1 VSIADTPTARR
12 DRRAFDAETTERLA
26 WLLDTMTRDLR
37 TERHA
42 RRKATLTRQTAIIRE
57 ILDARTAAEQQPAEE
72 VVETPA
78 PAPKLTAATVTRIV
92 RTATGSDLFTSR
104 AEPSIGV
111 VRVSQRYAVAG
122 ALASADTRDR
132 RDARARAAA
141 AALIQA
147 GYEVA
152 RSGDSL
158 TVTLPEPEET
168 VDELLD
174 RVRAEHPSVDRKLAR
189 DEERARHEEAATRRA
204 VDAEDGTDGLVHL
217 MSDDLLDACGSAG
230 PGGLHLA
237 PSSTPERITC
247 PRCLVLGVEEEVE
260 RLGYEDADAYLRA
273 CGRSVELRE
282 RYAGATAEAD
292 LPPTDEDRVAV
303 PIKARELRVGDLVV
317 GPTGFV
323 AYAVFDT
330 DAGTHIADGRLV
342 RVWTAIR
349 DQERGL
355 PPVVEVPAERELRV
369 LRPLSEEGRELLA
382 ALDRV

>member
-1 VSIADTPTARR
+1 VTAALSLAPASITRR
-12 DRRAFDAETTERLA
+12 LN
-26 WLLDTMTRDLR
+26 
-37 TERHA
+37 
-42 RRKATLTRQTAIIRE
+42 KAGAPVLFTRQIRKY
-57 ILDARTAAEQQPAEE
+57 DPATRVASLVASE
-72 VVETPA
+72 VVCENDDA
-78 PAPKLTAATVTRIV
+78 
-92 RTATGSDLFTSR
+92 
-104 AEPSIGV
+104 
-111 VRVSQRYAVAG
+111 
-122 ALASADTRDR
+122 
-132 RDARARAAA
+132 ARACSAV
-141 AALIQA
+141 LIQA

-152 RSGDSL
+152 ARKGYGQL
-158 TVTLPEPEET
+158 VVTLPEPVEET

-174 RVRAEHPSVDRKLAR
+174 RVVAEHPSVARKLAR

-204 VDAEDGTDGLVHL
+204 VAAEDGTDGLVHL
-217 MSDDLLDACGSAG
+217 MSDALLDACGSAG

-237 PSSTPERITC
+237 PSTTPERITC
-247 PRCLVLGVEEEVE
+247 PRCLVLAVEEEVE

-282 RYAGATAEAD
+282 RYAAATAEAD
-292 LPPTDEDRVAV
+292 LPPTDEDRIAV

-382 ALDRV
+382 ALDRA

>member
-1 VSIADTPTARR
+1 MPALTAR
-12 DRRAFDAETTERLA
+12 
-26 WLLDTMTRDLR
+26 
-37 TERHA
+37 
-42 RRKATLTRQTAIIRE
+42 
-57 ILDARTAAEQQPAEE
+57 
-72 VVETPA
+72 
-78 PAPKLTAATVTRIV
+78 TVTRIV

-104 AEPSIGV
+104 AETSIGV

-122 ALASADTRDR
+122 ALTPADTRDR
-132 RDARARAAA
+132 REARARAAA

-158 TVTLPEPEET
+158 TVTLPEPAPE
-168 VDELLD
+168 V
-174 RVRAEHPSVDRKLAR
+174 
-189 DEERARHEEAATRRA
+189 
-204 VDAEDGTDGLVHL
+204 VDASYVAEPEAGADGLVHL
-217 MSDDLLDACGSAG
+217 MSDDLLDECGSAG
-230 PGGLHLA
+230 PGGLVLM
-237 PSSTPERITC
+237 PSSRVDEVTC
-247 PRCLVLGVEEEVE
+247 PRCVVAGVEQEVQ
-260 RLGYEDADAYLRA
+260 RLGYRDAEHYLA
-273 CGRSVELRE
+273 APGRSVELRE

-330 DAGTHIADGRLV
+330 DAGTHIVDDRPV

-355 PPVVEVPAERELRV
+355 PPVVEVPAGRELRV
-369 LRPLSEEGRELLA
+369 LRRMSAEGRELARA
-382 ALDRV
+382 AGWL